1 MGNVDGQLCTSSVAI
16 ARLNSTFCGQESAKR
31 RSEMKPFTVIAI
43 VLFSLI
49 AILQL
54 ARLILGWEVSVNGV
68 AIPTWVSGVAF
79 VAAGGVAV
87 MLWRESRT
95 RAMG

>member
-1 MGNVDGQLCTSSVAI
+1 
-16 ARLNSTFCGQESAKR
+16 
-31 RSEMKPFTVIAI
+31 MKPFIVIAI
-43 VLFSLI
+43 VLMSLI

-54 ARLILGWEVSVNGV
+54 ARFILGWEVSVNGV

-79 VAAGGVAV
+79 VVAAGVAV

-95 RAMG
+95 GAAG

>member
-1 MGNVDGQLCTSSVAI
+1 
-16 ARLNSTFCGQESAKR
+16 
-31 RSEMKPFTVIAI
+31 MKPFTIVAI
-43 VLFSLI
+43 VLLSFI

-68 AIPTWVSGVAF
+68 AIPLWVSGIAF
-79 VAAGGVAV
+79 VIAGGVAV

-95 RAMG
+95 GQPG

>member
-1 MGNVDGQLCTSSVAI
+1 
-16 ARLNSTFCGQESAKR
+16 
-31 RSEMKPFTVIAI
+31 MKPFTVIAI

-54 ARLILGWEVSVNGV
+54 ARFILGWEVSVNGV
-68 AIPTWVSGVAF
+68 AIPIWASGVAF

-87 MLWRESRT
+87 MLWRESHT
-95 RAMG
+95 

>member
-1 MGNVDGQLCTSSVAI
+1 
-16 ARLNSTFCGQESAKR
+16 
-31 RSEMKPFTVIAI
+31 MKPFTVIAI

-54 ARLILGWEVSVNGV
+54 ARFILGWEVSINGV
-68 AIPTWVSGVAF
+68 AIPIWVSGVAF
-79 VAAGGVAV
+79 VVAAGVAA

-95 RAMG
+95 GAAG